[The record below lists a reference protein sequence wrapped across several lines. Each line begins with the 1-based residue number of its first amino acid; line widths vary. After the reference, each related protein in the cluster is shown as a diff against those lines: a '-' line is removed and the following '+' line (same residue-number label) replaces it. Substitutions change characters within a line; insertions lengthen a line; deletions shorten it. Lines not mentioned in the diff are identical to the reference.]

1 MLFVVF
7 ASQPLNFASY
17 FTITLSFLINIHY
30 LNVLGGVPGY
40 VERTTQS
47 ERKMRIYDN

>member
-7 ASQPLNFASY
+7 TSQPLNSASY

-40 VERTTQS
+40 QRER
-47 ERKMRIYDN
+47 EENADL